1 MNVVS
6 IAWKAIL
13 RFLRLI
19 KIHLYVIGKRLR
31 AKMIRFKAWQ
41 TSPFTYKREGFD
53 EVVCKNCGTTFA
65 GGYCPVCGQQADT
78 PRITARSMLLR
89 TLDVWGLG
97 NRSMPRTMLH
107 LILRPGYMISDY
119 IKGRRQPYFPPIKM
133 LFVLGAFYLLSMAA
147 MRMSENFAK
156 GSETFSDVMLE
167 WVGVSGSESRNND
180 AAVADSSK
188 YVTNEW
194 SKLPMEALINSEAD
208 DDSDIPGKKRGGV
221 TIDEESVVM
230 KTLSKIKGKSFDEVF
245 DEVLRRTLVLRMFV
259 LSLLYALFTKAFF
272 RKSAECEA
280 MNYTEMFFAQ
290 ILMFCQMLIV
300 GIVLVLMGG
309 KLELSAFSLLPWWL
323 QVAMFT
329 VNYKQMFRMGTRGA
343 LFRTVALTVT
353 VNFIVVMMIVI
364 AGTLLL
370 LSAMVFE

>member
-1 MNVVS
+1 MQF
-6 IAWKAIL
+6 I
-13 RFLRLI
+13 RLV
-19 KIHLYVIGKRLR
+19 KVYHYRVTKRIMAR
-31 AKMIRFKAWQ
+31 IMRFKAWQ
-41 TSPFTYKREGFD
+41 KSPFSYKRDGFD

-65 GGYCPVCGQQADT
+65 AGYCPVCGQQADT

-147 MRMSENFAK
+147 MRMGENFAR
-156 GSETFSDVMLE
+156 GNESFSDVMLE
-167 WVGVSGSESRNND
+167 WVGVSGLEKSGGEVKIDSTERADAVWSRLPIEELINDESESD
-180 AAVADSSK
+180 TISS
-188 YVTNEW
+188 
-194 SKLPMEALINSEAD
+194 
-208 DDSDIPGKKRGGV
+208 GKKHNKV
-221 TIDEESVVM
+221 TIDKESALMRSV
-230 KTLSKIKGKSFDEVF
+230 KKIKGKTLNEVVN
-245 DEVLRRTLVLRMFV
+245 DVLRRTLVLRLFL

-272 RKSAECEA
+272 RKSKECEA

-309 KLELSAFSLLPWWL
+309 KVELRAFSLLPGWL
-323 QVAMFT
+323 HVVLFT
-329 VNYKQMFRMGTRGA
+329 VNYKQMFGLNTRKA
-343 LFRTVALTVT
+343 LFKTIALTVT
-353 VNFIVVMMIVI
+353 VNIIVFMMVVF
-364 AGTLLL
+364 AGALLL
-370 LSAMVFE
+370 LSVMVVE